1 MLHLALR
8 FVWCCKQVILLMRA
22 QWGCDA
28 PSGAQRGDGWRD
40 GAARDGAARWD
51 GGMRRLQD
59 GTSLLFYG
67 TGHREV
73 LRCFGRDRVYC
84 SVRGVGRARGAFGRA
99 AESGHPGARSAVS
112 EALFGITLFVSF
124 LREWNTD
131 VMVITWKSASMSH
144 LGHGRMVQGPW
155 AEQMRGSLHCYWLCT
170 LYLLLHL
177 HD

>member
-1 MLHLALR
+1 ML
-8 FVWCCKQVILLMRA
+8 QILMGA
-22 QWGCDA
+22 WWGCDA
-28 PSGAQRGDGWRD
+28 PSGTRQGGWAAQRNGG
-40 GAARDGAARWD
+40 GQAAQWD
-51 GGMRRLQD
+51 GGACR
-59 GTSLLFYG
+59 T
-67 TGHREV
+67 E
-73 LRCFGRDRVYC
+73 RVYC
-84 SVRGVGRARGAFGRA
+84 SVGRAAARCSVVLVEIESTVPCAGGVPSVRGVGRAWGAFGRA